1 MGLKAKCSPSSYHTW
16 QNPKVPSFACT
27 MGFFAKSFL
36 WSFGVS
42 AFAEYGGLR
51 GGVETIDTNVSE
63 AAPRGLSSCGLFKN
77 HWGSKHEEHDNV
89 ESSCDCKTMCDDK
102 LWCRAWTHNFTQN
115 KCVLRNSYSY
125 EGQHFGYTD
134 VFNHGVLSG
143 EAPTCGIDRN
153 HYGTVL
159 EKFDDVD
166 RSCDCRDKCDNYSS
180 CEFWTHDGSKT
191 CYLRNHYSNGYTR
204 HFHVYGMTSG
214 RASTDEEK
222 CLRDGGAW
230 YRCTQHSCTC
240 CIPRDDYDCN

>member
-51 GGVETIDTNVSE
+51 GGVE
-63 AAPRGLSSCGLFKN
+63 
-77 HWGSKHEEHDNV
+77 
-89 ESSCDCKTMCDDK
+89 TMCDDK

-222 CLRDGGAW
+222 CL
-230 YRCTQHSCTC
+230 
-240 CIPRDDYDCN
+240 